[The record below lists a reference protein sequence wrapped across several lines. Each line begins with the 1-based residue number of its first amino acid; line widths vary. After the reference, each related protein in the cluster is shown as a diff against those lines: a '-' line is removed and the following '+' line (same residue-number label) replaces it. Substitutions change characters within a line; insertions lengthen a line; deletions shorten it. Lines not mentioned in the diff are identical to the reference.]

1 MDDLVNMDVNEASL
15 DEFQTVAKQLEQI
28 PVPQDDD
35 IPDKFK
41 GKSQKDL
48 IKMYQEAEKVI
59 GRQGNEVAEV
69 RRLADQLIQKQLTSE
84 TTQKTQPEIS
94 EVDFFADPVN
104 TVNKVVATHP
114 AVLAA
119 VQKGQELDRLT
130 NKQKLVAAHSDY
142 QAIIQ
147 EPEFAEFVLKSPIRK
162 QLFQAADKNYD
173 FEAADELLTTYKE
186 LRASRQKIVAEG
198 AEKLRNESTRQ
209 LKSASVDAGGTG
221 ETGKK
226 IYRRAD
232 LIRLQIQ
239 NPDRYAELQPEIFA
253 AYAEGRIK

>member
-15 DEFQTVAKQLEQI
+15 DEFQAVEKILDQPKETRGSG
-28 PVPQDDD
+28 PS
-35 IPDKFK
+35 F
-41 GKSQKDL
+41 
-48 IKMYQEAEKVI
+48 EA
-59 GRQGNEVAEV
+59 GRQSMTLSRCTKRP
-69 RRLADQLIQKQLTSE
+69 RRLLVVKVTKSLKFVNLADQLIKRQLTSE
-84 TTQKTQPEIS
+84 TVQTPQPEIS

-142 QAIIQ
+142 QTIMQ

-173 FEAADELLTTYKE
+173 FEAADELLYLQGTSCISSKD
-186 LRASRQKIVAEG
+186 RSRRCWKNCVTKALVNS
-198 AEKLRNESTRQ
+198 KLR
-209 LKSASVDAGGTG
+209 
-221 ETGKK
+221 
-226 IYRRAD
+226 
-232 LIRLQIQ
+232 
-239 NPDRYAELQPEIFA
+239 P
-253 AYAEGRIK
+253 

>member
-1 MDDLVNMDVNEASL
+1 MDDLVNMDINEASV
-15 DEFQTVAKQLEQI
+15 DEFKAVEQQLEQAAQTLEEDI
-28 PVPQDDD
+28 PV
-35 IPDKFK
+35 KFR
-41 GKSQKDL
+41 GKSTKDL

-69 RRLADQLIQKQLTSE
+69 RQLADQLIKRQLTSE
-84 TTQKTQPEIS
+84 PAQNTQPEIS

-114 AVLAA
+114 AILAA

-130 NKQKLVAAHSDY
+130 NKQKLIATHGDY
-142 QAIIQ
+142 KEIMQD
-147 EPEFAEFVLKSPIRK
+147 PEFSEFVLKSPIRQ
-162 QLFQAADKNYD
+162 QLFHAADKNFD
-173 FEAADELLTTYKE
+173 FEAANELLTTYKE
-186 LRASRQKIVAEG
+186 LRSARQKIVAEG
-198 AEKLRNESTRQ
+198 AAQLRNESTRQ

-239 NPDRYAELQPEIFA
+239 NPERYAELQPEIFA
-253 AYAEGRIK
+253 AYNEGRVK

>member
-15 DEFQTVAKQLEQI
+15 DEFQAVEKILDQPKETPEVPAKFRGKTV
-28 PVPQDDD
+28 D
-35 IPDKFK
+35 
-41 GKSQKDL
+41 DL

-69 RRLADQLIQKQLTSE
+69 RQLADQLIKRQLTSE
-84 TTQKTQPEIS
+84 TVQTPQPEIS

-142 QAIIQ
+142 QTIMQ

-162 QLFQAADKNYD
+162 QLFK
-173 FEAADELLTTYKE
+173 LLTRTMISRLLTNSLLPTRNFVRLVKE
-186 LRASRQKIVAEG
+186 S
-198 AEKLRNESTRQ
+198 
-209 LKSASVDAGGTG
+209 
-221 ETGKK
+221 
-226 IYRRAD
+226 
-232 LIRLQIQ
+232 
-239 NPDRYAELQPEIFA
+239 
-253 AYAEGRIK
+253 